1 MRSTSLAPK
10 TSLRRSLGQ
19 FISSNGILS
28 LMLGVYL
35 GESLGKFFNS
45 IVAGAILPLI
55 GVIIKTFRVK
65 IGKKH
70 KQDHMKHWVT
80 TIYGANIYYGA
91 ILADFIQLLIS
102 IYVAYLFVRYFVK
115 GYLNR

>member
-19 FISSNGILS
+19 FISGNGLLS

-55 GVIIKTFRVK
+55 GVIIKTFR
-65 IGKKH
+65 GKKG
-70 KQDHMKHWVT
+70 KDHMKHWVT